1 MGHDGPMRLV
11 TFETTTEHGPVL
23 RLGALA
29 QAGGVEAVVDLQ
41 LACLTHLTVSMG
53 STGASRIAEAN
64 VPSVMERF
72 IAGGAESL
80 AAATAAL
87 NFAETMAPNQTAGP
101 AGRAIAHLP
110 GSVRLLPP
118 LAPNSL
124 RDFVAFEDHARA
136 GATRRGED
144 LAPSWFERPI
154 YYKGNHRSLLGP
166 GEPVR
171 RPAFT
176 KELDFELEV
185 ACVVGT
191 DIIDASEEAAQAAIF
206 GYTIMNDWSARDIQ
220 RVEMASRLGP
230 AKSKDFATSIGPCIL
245 TADEAGPNP
254 EFKMT
259 ARVNGNAVCEA
270 NLGSAHWTFPKM
282 IAFVSQGEKVHATDL
297 YGSGTPFGGCMLEHG
312 GPYLEPGD
320 TVELEVEGLGV
331 LRSEVIA

>member
-1 MGHDGPMRLV
+1 MRHDGIMRLV
-11 TFETTTEHGPVL
+11 TFETTTERGPVL

-29 QAGGVEAVVDLQ
+29 PVGGVETVVDLQ
-41 LACLTHLTVSMG
+41 LACLAHLTASRG
-53 STGASRIAEAN
+53 STEASRIAETN

-80 AAATAAL
+80 AAAASAL
-87 NFAETMAPNQTAGP
+87 DFAREMTPDQTAGP
-101 AGRAIAHLP
+101 AGRTIAHSP
-110 GSVRLLPP
+110 GAVRLLPP

-144 LAPSWFERPI
+144 LQPTWFERPI

-166 GEPVR
+166 GEPLR

-185 ACVVGT
+185 ACIVAA
-191 DIIDASEEAAQAAIF
+191 DIIDASDEAAAAAIF

-220 RVEMASRLGP
+220 RAEMASRLGP

-254 EFKMT
+254 AFKMT
-259 ARVNGNAVCEA
+259 ARVNDKVLCEA
-270 NLGSAHWTFPKM
+270 NLAKAHWTFPKM
-282 IAFVSQGEKVHATDL
+282 ISFVSQGELVHATDL
-297 YGSGTPFGGCMLEHG
+297 YGSGTPFGGCMLDHD

-320 TVELEVEGLGV
+320 VVELEVEGLGV
-331 LRSEVIA
+331 LRSEVVA